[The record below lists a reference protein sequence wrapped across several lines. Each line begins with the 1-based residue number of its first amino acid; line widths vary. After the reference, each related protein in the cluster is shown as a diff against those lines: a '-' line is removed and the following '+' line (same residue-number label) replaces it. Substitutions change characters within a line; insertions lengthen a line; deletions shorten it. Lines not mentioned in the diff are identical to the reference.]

1 MVFIMRNPMEIEHTI
16 SYLSQMQHG
25 MEKLDN
31 GLCSLKIKLFLP
43 LYLAHAGR
51 TPLFPP
57 KGPSVPPATPFP
69 HRRASHPGIIQ
80 DPTKAKRE
88 ALVAPPGPRRRLQFD
103 NDDDEEKENQRPP
116 PEKGLEPRD
125 DEEPERWSVLGYL
138 LEKWEADIDRF
149 QRQVLQDLQD
159 LKLKLGIH

>member
-1 MVFIMRNPMEIEHTI
+1 MVFIMRKVMEIEHTI
-16 SYLSQMQHG
+16 FCLNQTQQG

-43 LYLAHAGR
+43 LYLAHTGR

-57 KGPSVPPATPFP
+57 KGLSAPPATPFP
-69 HRRASHPGIIQ
+69 HRRASHPGGIQ

-103 NDDDEEKENQRPP
+103 NDDDDEKENQRPP
-116 PEKGLEPRD
+116 PEKLPETRD
-125 DEEPERWSVLGYL
+125 NDEPERWSVLGYL
-138 LEKWEADIDRF
+138 LEKWEADIERF
-149 QRQVLQDLQD
+149 QQQVLQDLQD

>member
-1 MVFIMRNPMEIEHTI
+1 MGFIMRKPMEIECTI
-16 SYLSQMQHG
+16 FYLSQTQQG

-31 GLCSLKIKLFLP
+31 GLYSLKIKLFLP
-43 LYLAHAGR
+43 LYLVHAGR

-69 HRRASHPGIIQ
+69 LRRASHPNVQ

-88 ALVAPPGPRRRLQFD
+88 ALAAPPGPRRRLQFD

-116 PEKGLEPRD
+116 PEKAPEPRD

-138 LEKWEADIDRF
+138 LEKWELDIDRF